1 MVDRLLQLK
10 AWIVDMGNLGNKNLS
25 LSSYQWTQAEE
36 LRDLLKKPYEVT
48 KQFQQEDLTPGQFYR
63 KWTALK
69 LHLEATGGLIA
80 MTILESMKKR
90 EKDLFEDPVVLA
102 AIYMDVFNSHL
113 FEDQLT
119 TDKATEVSSSAK
131 NMVIELALRLKG
143 LEDEKHTA
151 EDSGKKFF
159 SSLCFFLLFSITNH
173 HFF

>member
-1 MVDRLLQLK
+1 MMVDRLLQLK

-80 MTILESMKKR
+80 MTILESMKK
-90 EKDLFEDPVVLA
+90 
-102 AIYMDVFNSHL
+102 
-113 FEDQLT
+113 
-119 TDKATEVSSSAK
+119 
-131 NMVIELALRLKG
+131 
-143 LEDEKHTA
+143 
-151 EDSGKKFF
+151 
-159 SSLCFFLLFSITNH
+159 
-173 HFF
+173 

>member
-36 LRDLLKKPYEVT
+36 LRDLLKKPYELT

-63 KWTALK
+63 KWTVLK

-151 EDSGKKFF
+151 EDSGKHFF
-159 SSLCFFLLFSITNH
+159 SISLFFLTIFHN
-173 HFF
+173 